1 MTVAAALGN
10 DDDDDDDDG
19 DVKMAVPEATPQ

>member
-10 DDDDDDDDG
+10 DDDDDDDG